1 MCGRFSL
8 TTPWELIKK
17 RFDVNIP
24 VHDYRLRYNAAPGQ
38 ELWVIPEETPN
49 DAQLFHWGLVPFW
62 AKDPKIGTR
71 LINARAETIAE
82 KPAFRTPF
90 KKHRCLVLADGFYE
104 WDRKGARRVPYRVVL
119 KDEKPFALAGICD
132 YWKDESG
139 KELRSFSIITT
150 DSNQLI
156 AKIHDRMPVI
166 LLPQDEKVWLDPGLD
181 LMKALKML
189 RPYPAD
195 DMKMYPVSTLV
206 NNPKNDLPQVT
217 AIEKE
222 TTESPLLPNHP
233 PKK

>member
-17 RFDVNIP
+17 RFDVTIP
-24 VHDYRLRYNAAPGQ
+24 ANDYRLRYNAAPGQ

-62 AKDPKIGTR
+62 AKDPKIGAR

-132 YWKDESG
+132 YWKDDKG

-150 DSNQLI
+150 DANQLI

-166 LLPQDEKVWLDPGLD
+166 LLPKDEKVWLDPGLD
-181 LMKALKML
+181 IMRALKML
-189 RPYPAD
+189 CPYPAD
-195 DMKMYPVSTLV
+195 DMMMYPVSTLV

-222 TTESPLLPNHP
+222 ATESPLLPNHP
-233 PKK
+233 PKQ

>member
-8 TTPWELIKK
+8 TTPWELIKE
-17 RFDVNIP
+17 RFEVNIP

-104 WDRKGARRVPYRVVL
+104 WDKKGAGRVPYRVVL

-132 YWKDESG
+132 YWKDDKG
-139 KELRSFSIITT
+139 KELKSFSIITT
-150 DSNQLI
+150 DANQLI

-166 LLPQDEKVWLDPGLD
+166 LLPKDEKVWLDPGLD
-181 LMKALKML
+181 MMRAIKML
-189 RPYPAD
+189 HPYPPD

-217 AIEKE
+217 AIEKKA
-222 TTESPLLPNHP
+222 TESPLLTNHP
-233 PKK
+233 PKR

>member
-1 MCGRFSL
+1 M
-8 TTPWELIKK
+8 
-17 RFDVNIP
+17 
-24 VHDYRLRYNAAPGQ
+24 
-38 ELWVIPEETPN
+38 
-49 DAQLFHWGLVPFW
+49 FHWGLVPFW

-119 KDEKPFALAGICD
+119 KDEMPFALAGICD

-150 DSNQLI
+150 DANQLI
-156 AKIHDRMPVI
+156 ATIHDRMPVI

-181 LMKALKML
+181 LIKALKML

-206 NNPKNDLPQVT
+206 NNPKNDLPQVI

-222 TTESPLLPNHP
+222 STGSLLLANHP